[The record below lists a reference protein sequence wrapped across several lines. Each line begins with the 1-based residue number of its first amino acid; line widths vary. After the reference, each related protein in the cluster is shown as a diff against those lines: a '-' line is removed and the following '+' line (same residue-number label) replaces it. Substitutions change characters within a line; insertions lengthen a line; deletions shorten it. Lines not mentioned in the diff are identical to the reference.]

1 MSTGLKGGDEQTRQ
15 EIIWFQLNE
24 NKGKIIKLRIN
35 AQKNNY
41 MYYFTLLTEGYSF
54 LEGASKEI
62 GLDENKEGACII
74 CKYN

>member
-1 MSTGLKGGDEQTRQ
+1 
-15 EIIWFQLNE
+15 
-24 NKGKIIKLRIN
+24 
-35 AQKNNY
+35 

-62 GLDENKEGACII
+62 GLDENKEGACLI